1 MKSKAEGG
9 RRKAERGWFQ
19 FILRPSA
26 FILGCVLLAGAALAQ
41 PQPQPYPARPVRLI
55 LPFPAGGPTD
65 ILGRLLGQKL
75 SEHLGQPVVPENRPG
90 AGGNVGTEFAAKQP
104 PDGYTIVLASPALAI
119 SPNLYRKLNYDP
131 VRDFAPI
138 SLVAQVPNVLL
149 VHPSVPA
156 KNLKELAAVARANPG
171 KITFGSG
178 GLGTGQH
185 LAGEIFKS
193 VARVNML
200 HVPYK
205 GSGLAMIGM
214 IGGHLDMLVI
224 GAPPTLPQIQSG
236 KVRALA
242 ALTTERLDILPQLPT
257 AGESGFP
264 DFVVM
269 SWYGILAPSGIPRDI
284 LARLNAGLG
293 KILTAP
299 DTRERMAAAGFTP
312 LTSTPE
318 RFTEF
323 IKSEMARYASVI
335 KDANLKIEQ

>member
-1 MKSKAEGG
+1 MKAMV
-9 RRKAERGWFQ
+9 
-19 FILRPSA
+19 ILWA
-26 FILGCVLLAGAALAQ
+26 ILLSGALMAPLGA
-41 PQPQPYPARPVRLI
+41 QPYPAKPLRFV

-90 AGGNVGTEFAAKQP
+90 AGGNVGAEFAAKQP
-104 PDGYTIVLASPALAI
+104 PDGYTIVLGSPALAI

-131 VRDFAPI
+131 SRDFAPI
-138 SLVAQVPNVLL
+138 SLVAQVPNVLI

-156 KNLKELAAVARANPG
+156 KNLKELAAAARSKPG

-193 VARVNML
+193 IARVNML

-205 GSGLAMIGM
+205 GSGLAMVGM

-224 GAPPTLPQIQSG
+224 GAPPTLPQIQAG

-242 ALTTERLDILPQLPT
+242 ALSAQRLAVLPGVPT
-257 AGESGFP
+257 AAESGFP
-264 DFVVM
+264 DFVVT
-269 SWYGILAPSGIPRDI
+269 SWYGILAPAGTSREVVT
-284 LARLNAGLG
+284 RLNAELG
-293 KILTAP
+293 KILAAP
-299 DTRERMAAAGFTP
+299 DSRERMAAAGFDP

-323 IKSEMARYASVI
+323 IRTETARYAKVI
-335 KDANLKIEQ
+335 KSANLQIEQ

>member
-1 MKSKAEGG
+1 MK
-9 RRKAERGWFQ
+9 RKR
-19 FILRPSA
+19 
-26 FILGCVLLAGAALAQ
+26 VLLIFLVALAAGAAMA
-41 PQPQPYPARPVRLI
+41 QPYPTKPVRLI

-75 SEHLGQPVVPENRPG
+75 SEQIGQPVVPENRPG

-104 PDGYTIVLASPALAI
+104 ADGYAVVLASPALAI

-131 VRDFAPI
+131 LRDFAAI
-138 SLVAQVPNVLL
+138 SLVAQVPNVLI
-149 VHPSVPA
+149 VHPAVPA

-193 VARVNML
+193 LARVNLL

-205 GSGLAMIGM
+205 GSGLAMVGM

-242 ALTTERLDILPQLPT
+242 ALSTERLGILPHLPT

-264 DFVVM
+264 DFVVT
-269 SWYGILAPSGIPRDI
+269 SWYGILAPAGTSRDI
-284 LARLNAGLG
+284 VMRLNAELG
-293 KILTAP
+293 KILATP
-299 DTRERMAAAGFTP
+299 DTRERMAAAGLTP

-318 RFTEF
+318 RFAEF
-323 IKSEMARYASVI
+323 IKTEMARYAKVI
-335 KDANLKIEQ
+335 KESNLQIEQ